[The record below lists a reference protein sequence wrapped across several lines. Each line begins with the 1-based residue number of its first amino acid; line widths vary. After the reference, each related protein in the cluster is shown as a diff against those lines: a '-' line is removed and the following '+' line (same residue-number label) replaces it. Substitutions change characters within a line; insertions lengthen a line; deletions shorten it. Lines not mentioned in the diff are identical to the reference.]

1 MYFLQSIS
9 RDGCLYQVSFSVSS
23 PHLVEYKC
31 IDNVT
36 CSGNTY
42 NTYTHNTLTNPW
54 GLKPHQNRHFWGEIQ
69 ARERE
74 REHKAKDKEGKIN
87 KVQSLQPEH
96 SFTEKENKDE
106 RVSTVFIYHSQ
117 PNQWTQTHLQNNQ
130 TFISRNIWVLMFEPG
145 WQNISWKHRKWAI
158 NEGWYSSFC
167 SGDNV
172 HSIWPS
178 QWQLA

>member
-1 MYFLQSIS
+1 M
-9 RDGCLYQVSFSVSS
+9 S
-23 PHLVEYKC
+23 PE
-31 IDNVT
+31 VT

-42 NTYTHNTLTNPW
+42 NTYTHNTHITHTHKSMRPKTSSEQTLLGRNS
-54 GLKPHQNRHFWGEIQ
+54 GQ
-69 ARERE
+69 RERE
-74 REHKAKDKEGKIN
+74 RAQSKRHKEGKKN
-87 KVQSLQPEH
+87 KVQFPQPEH

-130 TFISRNIWVLMFEPG
+130 TFNSRNIWVLMFEPG
-145 WQNISWKHRKWAI
+145 WQNISWKH
-158 NEGWYSSFC
+158 SSFC
-167 SGDNV
+167 SGDNA